1 MAAHLITGYKGSEH
15 IQSADARSFNMA
27 MFGGGE
33 FVMEIGEQLDASIT
47 NNNTVRI
54 LDGDILMQALIAAG
68 ASIIVGVLSLCGV
81 IITNRNNNRKIENQL
96 EKAQAVMDCKI
107 DELTREVREH
117 NNFAKRMPVVEEQI
131 KVINRR
137 IEDLERG

>member
-33 FVMEIGEQLDASIT
+33 FVMEIGEQLDASIA

-54 LDGDILMQALIAAG
+54 LDGDILMQGGHI
-68 ASIIVGVLSLCGV
+68 
-81 IITNRNNNRKIENQL
+81 
-96 EKAQAVMDCKI
+96 
-107 DELTREVREH
+107 
-117 NNFAKRMPVVEEQI
+117 
-131 KVINRR
+131 R
-137 IEDLERG
+137 IETGAYEDMTIETGTAGKTE